1 MKWPEI
7 RLALRPVSFLDSLG
21 ARPSGILQL
30 REKPLPRYL
39 VWDPEAIN
47 WIFRSDR
54 VMRHPGSRTLRPILG
69 AKSLI
74 WTDGPRHLAYRSVL
88 GPRLHGRHLASAQR
102 IVTATTD
109 EAIDDLLPATV
120 IGLPQWTRRVTL
132 RIISGILFGEA
143 DDELLGA
150 FTAWMDTELG
160 SRRRTMIHRYLGDGA
175 PRTDPRLDEMLIRSA
190 KNAREPALATAL
202 VDATGPLGPIGDAEL
217 RDQLV
222 TLLFAGHETTASAT
236 AWTLFWLHSDR
247 SVLADVLAELAGTG
261 ADGADPADVPLLD
274 AVIHE
279 ALRLSPPATL
289 AGNRMPTADTEF
301 RGEPVAAGT
310 VLTPCVYAAHR
321 DPERF
326 PRPSR
331 FDPGRFLGRRLPPS
345 RYFPF
350 GGGIRH
356 CLGRE
361 LALLE
366 IRMIVAALLRR
377 TRLRFLNPRAG
388 RPQLRGAAM
397 APHDSLSV
405 AVTCREDAG

>member
-1 MKWPEI
+1 MKWPEL
-7 RLALRPVSFLDSLG
+7 RLALHPVSFLDSLG
-21 ARPSGILQL
+21 AHPAGILQL

-39 VWDPEAIN
+39 VWQPEAIG
-47 WIFRSDR
+47 WLFRSDR
-54 VMRHPGSRTLRPILG
+54 AMRHPGSRTLRPILG

-88 GPRLHGRHLASAQR
+88 GPRLHGRHLASAEH
-102 IVTATTD
+102 IVAATTG
-109 EAIDDLLPATV
+109 EAIEDLLPAKV
-120 IGLPQWTRRVTL
+120 IRLPQWTRRVTL
-132 RIISGILFGEA
+132 RIIAGILFGQA

-150 FTAWMDTELG
+150 FTAWMDVELG
-160 SRRRTMIHRYLGDGA
+160 SRHRTMLHRYLGDGA
-175 PRTDPRLDEMLIRSA
+175 PRTDPWLDEMLLRSA
-190 KNAREPALATAL
+190 KNSREPALAAVL
-202 VDATGPLGPIGDAEL
+202 VDGHGPLGPIGNAEL

-222 TLLFAGHETTASAT
+222 TLLFAGHETTASAI
-236 AWTLFWLHSDR
+236 AWTLFWLHSYG
-247 SVLADVLAELAGTG
+247 SVLGDVLAELAGTG

-301 RGEPVAAGT
+301 DGRPVAAGT

-321 DPERF
+321 DPDRF
-326 PRPSR
+326 PRPGH
-331 FDPGRFLGRRLPPS
+331 FDPGRFLARRVPPAH
-345 RYFPF
+345 YFPF

-397 APHDSLSV
+397 APHHSLSV
-405 AVTCREDAG
+405 EVTARKDAG

>member
-7 RLALRPVSFLDSLG
+7 RLVLRPVSFLDSLG
-21 ARPSGILQL
+21 AHPSGILQM
-30 REKPLPRYL
+30 RDKPLPRYL
-39 VWDPEAIN
+39 VWHPEAIG
-47 WIFRSDR
+47 WLFRSDR
-54 VMRHPGSRTLRPILG
+54 AMRHPGSRTLRPILG

-88 GPRLHGRHLASAQR
+88 GPRMHGKYLATAQH
-102 IVTATTD
+102 IVTATTGQ
-109 EAIDDLLPATV
+109 AIDDLLPDTV
-120 IGLPQWTRRVTL
+120 IRLPSWTRRVTL
-132 RIISGILFGEA
+132 RIMAGILFGEA
-143 DDELLGA
+143 DDELLSA

-160 SRRRTMIHRYLGDGA
+160 SRRRTMLHRYLGDGT
-175 PRTDPRLDEMLIRSA
+175 PRTDPQLDAMLLRSA
-190 KNAREPALATAL
+190 KNAREPALAAAL
-202 VDATGPLGPIGDAEL
+202 VDATGPLGPISDAEL

-222 TLLFAGHETTASAT
+222 TLLFAGHETTASAI
-236 AWTLFWLHSDR
+236 AWTLFWLHSDG
-247 SVLADVLAELAGTG
+247 SVLGDLLAELAATG

-289 AGNRMPTADTEF
+289 AGNRMPTVDTEF
-301 RGEPVAAGT
+301 EGAPVAAGT

-321 DPERF
+321 DPDRF
-326 PRPSR
+326 PRPGR
-331 FDPGRFLGRRLPPS
+331 FDPGRFLGHRLPPAQ
-345 RYFPF
+345 YFPF

-397 APHDSLSV
+397 APHHSLSV
-405 AVTCREDAG
+405 AVTARTDAG

>member
-1 MKWPEI
+1 MKWPEL
-7 RLALRPVSFLDSLG
+7 RLVLRPVSFMDSLG
-21 ARPSGILQL
+21 RHPAGILPL
-30 REKPLPRYL
+30 RDKPLPRYL
-39 VWDPEAIN
+39 VWNPEAIA
-47 WIFRSDR
+47 WLFRSDR

-88 GPRLHGRHLASAQR
+88 GPRLHGRYLESAQR
-102 IVTATTD
+102 IIATRAD
-109 EAIDDLLPATV
+109 EAIGELLPASV
-120 IGLPQWTRRVTL
+120 IRLPHWTRRVTL
-132 RIISGILFGEA
+132 RVMADILFGEV

-160 SRRRTMIHRYLGDGA
+160 SRIRTMVHRYLGDGA
-175 PRTDPRLDEMLIRSA
+175 PRPDARLDEMLIRSA
-190 KNAREPALATAL
+190 KNAREPALAAVL
-202 VDATGPLGPIGDAEL
+202 VDRTGPLGPIGDAEL

-222 TLLFAGHETTASAT
+222 TLLFAGHETTASAI
-236 AWTLFWLHSDR
+236 AWTLFWLHSDTA
-247 SVLADVLAELAGTG
+247 VLGDVLAEL
-261 ADGADPADVPLLD
+261 DGPLLD
-274 AVIHE
+274 AAIHE

-289 AGNRMPTADTEF
+289 AGNRMPTVDTEF
-301 RGEPVAAGT
+301 NGEPVAAGT
-310 VLTPCVYAAHR
+310 VLTPCVYAAHH
-321 DPERF
+321 DPDRF
-326 PRPSR
+326 PRPGR
-331 FDPGRFLGRRLPPS
+331 FDPTRFLGKRLPPAE
-345 RYFPF
+345 YFPF

-397 APHDSLSV
+397 APHHSLQV
-405 AVTCREDAG
+405 AVTAREDAR